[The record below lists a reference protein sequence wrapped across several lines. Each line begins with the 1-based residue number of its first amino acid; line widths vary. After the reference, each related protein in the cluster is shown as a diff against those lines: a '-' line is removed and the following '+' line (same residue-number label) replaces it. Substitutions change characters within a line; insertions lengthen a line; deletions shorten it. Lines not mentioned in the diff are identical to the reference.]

1 MFQSEI
7 LTGVIRCDKL
17 DTETAESGDEMSE
30 VRKHFVVHGKVQ
42 GVGFRYTAKYLAL
55 SLGLT
60 GWARNEWDGTV
71 TMEVQGRETLIN
83 KLLVG
88 LNQNQFISMI
98 IINQPRCR
106 VHHQRGAADD
116 QHICLADM
124 GN

>member
-71 TMEVQGRETLIN
+71 TMEVQGRE
-83 KLLVG
+83 VG
-88 LNQNQFISMI
+88 GRKSVYRKMKERRTWTI
-98 IINQPRCR
+98 
-106 VHHQRGAADD
+106 A
-116 QHICLADM
+116 
-124 GN
+124 